1 MPAEEKRMKSV
12 MKKTIGTGLAF
23 GLLISLGAAETAH
36 AAVKS
41 HEYGN
46 VPISQAG
53 RENNALPVTFR
64 HWSHRG
70 LYTCRLCHVDLEFSQ
85 LANGTGITEED
96 NKNGMY
102 CGACHNGKEAFA
114 LEACTR
120 CHPRDKQHEQELEQ
134 QAKREFQALK
144 KTLPPSTY
152 GNKIDW
158 MKAEEDGVI
167 TPKDFLQGVSLR
179 RSDKMVNTR
188 EEPRTPAL
196 PGLPNIIF
204 SHAKH
209 VVWNGCGMCHPDT
222 FALESGK
229 TDITMKAITEGKFCG
244 RCHGTIAFALNDC
257 TRCHSKPVLN
267 PGS

>member
-1 MPAEEKRMKSV
+1 MKRAAA
-12 MKKTIGTGLAF
+12 KTFQTGVVFGLFISLCGTGIAF
-23 GLLISLGAAETAH
+23 

-41 HEYGN
+41 FEYGN
-46 VPISQAG
+46 VLMSQP
-53 RENNALPVTFR
+53 EKDNTALPVTFR

-70 LYTCRLCHVDLEFSQ
+70 KYTCRLCHVDLEFSQ
-85 LANGTGITEED
+85 LANGTGVMEED
-96 NKNGMY
+96 NRNGMY

-120 CHPRDKQHEQELEQ
+120 CHPKDKQHEQELAQ
-134 QAKREFQALK
+134 QAKREFQELK
-144 KTLPPSTY
+144 KTLPPATY

-158 MKAEEDGVI
+158 MKAEEDGI
-167 TPKDFLQGVSLR
+167 IKPKDFLQGVSLR
-179 RSDKMVNTR
+179 KSEKMVNSR

-229 TDITMKAITEGKFCG
+229 TPITMKEITEGKFCG
-244 RCHGTIAFALNDC
+244 RCHGNIAFALNDC

>member
-1 MPAEEKRMKSV
+1 MMIRRIA
-12 MKKTIGTGLAF
+12 KTFHAGVVFGLFISLCGTGIAF
-23 GLLISLGAAETAH
+23 AAA
-36 AAVKS
+36 KS

-46 VPISQAG
+46 VLMSQPG
-53 RENNALPVTFR
+53 KESTALPVTFR

-70 LYTCRLCHVDLEFSQ
+70 KYTCRLCHVDLEFSQ
-85 LANGTGITEED
+85 LANGTGVMEED
-96 NKNGMY
+96 NRNGMY

-114 LEACTR
+114 LETCTR
-120 CHPRDKQHEQELEQ
+120 CHPKDKQHDEELAQ

-144 KTLPPSTY
+144 KPLPPATY

-158 MKAEEDGVI
+158 MKAEEDGI
-167 TPKDFLQGVSLR
+167 IKPKDFLQGISLR
-179 RSDKMVNTR
+179 KNDKMVNSR

-229 TDITMKAITEGKFCG
+229 TPITMKAITEGKYCG